1 MLNRSSL
8 RTATIIT
15 AGFCTGGPIST
26 VVGQDAA
33 KPTEEKKPLWETS
46 ANAGVT
52 LTRGNSENF
61 LATAGI
67 NTQRKWSRDE
77 ILAGASAAYGTTEV
91 EEPNPTPPPATRDVD
106 NRTEAYIKG
115 FFQYNHLFTQR
126 FYGAIRA
133 DGLNDEIA
141 DVHYRFSLS
150 PLAGYYF
157 IKSPNTTLS
166 GDIGPSWVVEKVG
179 NAGPRGY
186 LGIRAGERF
195 EHKFKS
201 GARVWQTADIT
212 PEVEN
217 WENYVLNAEVG
228 VEAPLTKKLAARLV
242 LQDTYDHQPSPGRE
256 KNDLKLIAGL
266 AYKF

>member
-15 AGFCTGGPIST
+15 AGFCTGGTIST

-52 LTRGNSENF
+52 LTRGNSENL

-77 ILAGASAAYGTTEV
+77 ILMGAAAAYGTTTV
-91 EEPNPTPPPATRDVD
+91 KQPGPDEENTTD
-106 NRTEAYIKG
+106 AYAKG
-115 FFQYNHLFTQR
+115 FGQFNHLFTQR
-126 FYGAIRA
+126 FYGALRA
-133 DGLNDEIA
+133 DALNDEIA
-141 DVHYRFSLS
+141 DVHYRFSVA

-166 GDIGPSWVVEKVG
+166 GDAGPAWVVEKVG
-179 NAGPRGY
+179 SAGPRGY
-186 LGIRAGERF
+186 LGVRVGERF
-195 EHKFKS
+195 EHKFQN

-217 WENYVLNAEVG
+217 WENYVLNAELG
-228 VEAPLTKKLAARLV
+228 VEAPLTKKTSARLV